1 MRCTRDSCTVLL
13 ASSMRW
19 SRVCDMFVAA
29 VGVGGGVGAF
39 FLVMVTVSI
48 SISYLKITGER
59 FKKFKLWNLYR
70 VSSV

>member
-1 MRCTRDSCTVLL
+1 VLL

-29 VGVGGGVGAF
+29 VGVGGDGGVGAF